1 MKTQCFREWF
11 GIGLA
16 LGGLALAQEV
26 PAGALTNGAVQ
37 PRNGDLTTV
46 FQFRVTYQDPLV
58 ANLPQAVQLI
68 LDESVTNLMSAADPG
83 DLDPRDGKAY
93 VWNGT
98 LPKARHRF
106 RFATLPASSGDIAR
120 HWGPDVSDA
129 PLDVRQFYFFLDCPA
144 DYLADDFYVGRD
156 SQFIWA
162 GDLNGD
168 GYADLVHTWY
178 DSTIQGNAH
187 EGAVMVYYGPD
198 FVRHDVLLHPRYP
211 AHELFGSTV
220 AGGGDMDGDGCD
232 DLVVSNFGGSQRRFF
247 VYHGRK
253 TGPPVL
259 VNEIPGSNS
268 EDAKALVDVNQDGY
282 ADLVTQ
288 GSVVTVSPPDYATSL
303 LRVRWGPGLSGSIQS
318 TLGISGNQP
327 FWGTLSITD
336 RNGDGYPDFILH
348 GAHRAYS
355 LSVTSAT
362 WYAASGSEQVRAAD
376 GPSLSVSLLQTH
388 DYPWLMLAIGDADGD
403 GQGDFASGN
412 ADHTSVDWHSG
423 PALTLRGSA
432 ALPEVTGNHWFGY
445 FGAGNGAGSGRT
457 TLAVLQDNSNNQDQ
471 RGVQYYWG
479 SAASPF
485 SSRVFLPARLVGDLN
500 WGWLQWQFNLRKV
513 EFAGVSAYFYGHG
526 HHAAELKTRSV

>member
-268 EDAKALVDVNQDGY
+268 EDAKALVKNGCIC
-282 ADLVTQ
+282 
-288 GSVVTVSPPDYATSL
+288 VSEGANMPSTPEAIEVFLKSKVMYGPGKAANAGGVATSGL
-303 LRVRWGPGLSGSIQS
+303 EMSQNAMRLKWEKDEVDGRLHQIMINIHKSAYEAAEMCGTPG
-318 TLGISGNQP
+318 N
-327 FWGTLSITD
+327 
-336 RNGDGYPDFILH
+336 Y
-348 GAHRAYS
+348 
-355 LSVTSAT
+355 V
-362 WYAASGSEQVRAAD
+362 
-376 GPSLSVSLLQTH
+376 
-388 DYPWLMLAIGDADGD
+388 
-403 GQGDFASGN
+403 
-412 ADHTSVDWHSG
+412 
-423 PALTLRGSA
+423 
-432 ALPEVTGNHWFGY
+432 
-445 FGAGNGAGSGRT
+445 NGANIAGFKKV
-457 TLAVLQDNSNNQDQ
+457 ADAMIDQ
-471 RGVQYYWG
+471 GV
-479 SAASPF
+479 
-485 SSRVFLPARLVGDLN
+485 V
-500 WGWLQWQFNLRKV
+500 
-513 EFAGVSAYFYGHG
+513 
-526 HHAAELKTRSV
+526 